1 MIINYNLRLGSTH
14 PGKRRIVITMPVET
28 QKMNVIYSLILNHIL
43 KELAKK
49 VFTIHFFDVCSSASK
64 RFESESAPSQ
74 AKKRQNAPQFF
85 FQKNATIF
93 T

>member
-1 MIINYNLRLGSTH
+1 MYKNS
-14 PGKRRIVITMPVET
+14 KIVFVKLFDT
-28 QKMNVIYSLILNHIL
+28 QKKCWDEYKN
-43 KELAKK
+43 
-49 VFTIHFFDVCSSASK
+49 DDSASK